1 MNPNTTCNASSTA
14 MSAAPI
20 SSACAP
26 ALRQRTKVATT
37 GMIHTHRAMTV
48 VICIASYCGM
58 FGNCERKPAW
68 FRTARGCSTF
78 CDMAGSMAALYAAT
92 GIIAHHDGVKHA
104 PQSNI
109 NSMAMVHAD
118 ERAYSPTAAQ
128 HMASNAPHTS
138 SADTSP
144 TIYRFAISPNVRNMA

>member
-1 MNPNTTCNASSTA
+1 
-14 MSAAPI
+14 
-20 SSACAP
+20 
-26 ALRQRTKVATT
+26 
-37 GMIHTHRAMTV
+37 
-48 VICIASYCGM
+48 
-58 FGNCERKPAW
+58 
-68 FRTARGCSTF
+68 
-78 CDMAGSMAALYAAT
+78 MAALYAAT

-144 TIYRFAISPNVRNMA
+144 TYIQVCDQPEREEYGLKQ